1 MFFLTR
7 SYLSQLFLQKQMQTY
22 IHSKWCCLDARETS
36 PTCFT
41 FVCVLKTLSLCTIP
55 TCWSLTV
62 GWQSGATQANT
73 LKREFA
79 YNGISCTNA
88 SNIEQK
94 SIPSNN
100 HLGGKQNSK
109 HFNTPPKKSNSKFT
123 PESHD
128 GESFKTK
135 FRLSFLLNSSVFLR
149 LWLSL
154 AVLCITAALLGLFL
168 PQFSMVK
175 DCEKTQCKMGDVE
188 CDHIWQP
195 DIMKSW
201 CILQS
206 LTVKGLWKDI
216 LKSSKIHYLSK
227 IFSNLHPFF
236 MFTCFQ
242 VYLCSDS
249 I

>member
-1 MFFLTR
+1 M
-7 SYLSQLFLQKQMQTY
+7 SQG
-22 IHSKWCCLDARETS
+22 H
-36 PTCFT
+36 
-41 FVCVLKTLSLCTIP
+41 SLCAPYQLLTVAESFPIG
-55 TCWSLTV
+55 CRSLLV

-73 LKREFA
+73 LKREFP

-88 SNIEQK
+88 SDIEQK
-94 SIPSNN
+94 SIFSNDD
-100 HLGGKQNSK
+100 LVGKQNNK

-128 GESFKTK
+128 GESSKTK

-168 PQFSMVK
+168 PKFSMVK
-175 DCEKTQCKMGDVE
+175 DSEKTQCKMGDVE
-188 CDHIWQP
+188 CYHIWQP

-206 LTVKGLWKDI
+206 LTVKGLYRPWKI
-216 LKSSKIHYLSK
+216 S
-227 IFSNLHPFF
+227 
-236 MFTCFQ
+236 
-242 VYLCSDS
+242 
-249 I
+249 